1 MARLWDLVHPWLP
14 FNFWAVTE
22 RRKGNTGIK
31 YLAEQHNRMALVGLR
46 NKNVSISSPTR
57 LPWGIPHRR
66 RGRLI
71 KNQREKSVILQLK
84 LTQAKLE
91 SFTCTPKQD
100 NERPRP
106 IHILSP
112 SPLLG
117 CFYGCYSQSILERSA
132 FMKREFV
139 FWSGELFQIVKGSMN
154 VN

>member
-31 YLAEQHNRMALVGLR
+31 YLAEQHSRMALVGLR

-106 IHILSP
+106 IHIGA
-112 SPLLG
+112 PLLPWG
-117 CFYGCYSQSILERSA
+117 FFTDVILNQYWRGLHSWKESSFFEVENFFKLSKVR
-132 FMKREFV
+132 
-139 FWSGELFQIVKGSMN
+139 WT
-154 VN
+154 